1 MLARAFGWR
10 WPRTRDAWF
19 YLLLLAVAGQ
29 ALPVFVSGTAA
40 RLTTSGDLALM
51 MGAAPIATMLIARLL
66 GMGEVWSLRRRSGS
80 ASASSASASRSGAP
94 VDAAALSGC
103 RVGRALGLLAA
114 VLFAVGALA
123 SRFASRRVGHADGRR
138 RLDGY
143 VVTPDGLRMARPEGR
158 PRAAARSPT
167 RRGCRLPPCSTLG
180 CVNTAFGYLVYF
192 RLVET
197 AGATFATLN
206 NYAVPVIG
214 LLLGALVLGEPVTL
228 RSCAGLALVIAS
240 VVITG
245 NAARRTV
252 VRA

>member
-1 MLARAFGWR
+1 ML
-10 WPRTRDAWF
+10 
-19 YLLLLAVAGQ
+19 
-29 ALPVFVSGTAA
+29 
-40 RLTTSGDLALM
+40 
-51 MGAAPIATMLIARLL
+51 
-66 GMGEVWSLRRRSGS
+66 
-80 ASASSASASRSGAP
+80 
-94 VDAAALSGC
+94 
-103 RVGRALGLLAA
+103 
-114 VLFAVGALA
+114 
-123 SRFASRRVGHADGRR
+123 
-138 RLDGY
+138 
-143 VVTPDGLRMARPEGR
+143 
-158 PRAAARSPT
+158 
-167 RRGCRLPPCSTLG
+167 TLG

-245 NAARRTV
+245 SAARRTV